1 MLKICLSRSISNFAV
16 LHNFFIFPHL
26 QMKSIYMNQAGRILC
41 GKDGQSLEV
50 CFNLKVSVVAL
61 MIWKTILLT
70 SLGGHVA
77 GGCGSAKVSQ
87 Q

>member
-1 MLKICLSRSISNFAV
+1 
-16 LHNFFIFPHL
+16 
-26 QMKSIYMNQAGRILC
+26 MNQAGRILC